1 MDTSPDSVAIH
12 CTACADW
19 NRERAPFRLHG
30 SSYYVGVEGL
40 SVVAIDT
47 GAGLVLID
55 AGLPQSVPV
64 IERNLATLGFSLGDV
79 RYVLNS
85 HAHFDHAGGI
95 AAIARRTGA
104 TVVASALGA
113 KALQSGAALAED
125 PQHGYGDAM
134 NFPPVAAPVKVLG
147 DGETLTLGTVT
158 LRMIATPG
166 HTPGGSSWAWRSCE
180 DDDCRQLVFADSLNP
195 VSAPGFRY
203 GAEDGARMRE
213 FRASVDGVAA
223 LDCDLMV
230 SAHPSQSQLFEREAA
245 GQLLQPG
252 ACAAYAH
259 DADGRLDARL
269 REEAAGKP

>member
-1 MDTSPDSVAIH
+1 MDTPPDTAAIE
-12 CTACADW
+12 CSACADW
-19 NRERAPFRLHG
+19 NQDRAPFRLHG
-30 SSYYVGVEGL
+30 SSYFVGVEGL
-40 SVVAIDT
+40 SVVAIGT

-64 IERNLATLGFSLGDV
+64 IERHLATLGFTLGDV

-113 KALQSGAALAED
+113 KALQSGRALPED
-125 PQHGYGDAM
+125 PQHGYGDDM
-134 NFPPVAAPVKVLG
+134 NFPPVTGPIKVLA
-147 DGETLTLGTVT
+147 DGETLRLGTLT

-166 HTPGGSSWAWRSCE
+166 HTPGGSSWTWESCE
-180 DDDCRQLVFADSLNP
+180 AGDCRQLVFADSLNP

-203 GAEDGARMRE
+203 GPGDGARMGE
-213 FRASVDGVAA
+213 FRASVAAVAA

-245 GQLLQPG
+245 GQLLEPG
-252 ACAAYAH
+252 ACAAYAR
-259 DADGRLDARL
+259 DAGLRLDARA
-269 REEAAGKP
+269 REEESRLP